1 MTDIN
6 NFRFQSPADRTAIIA
21 ASSGGTELLQ
31 KQTNWTTASI
41 EQSHQNNNDMNTTVI
56 TKMENPENSE
66 LSPKP
71 SNGCDKVHVTS
82 TIQTHSQ
89 PPAMKGEH
97 NTDEK
102 VPANGHNRSPTDIQH
117 QTSFD
122 DHRTNSIKS
131 ESIGD
136 AMAVNYSI
144 ASSNQQQENIIG
156 DDGGGGGDAGGI
168 AFKTE
173 IDHDEL
179 EAKADLLKMQISNG
193 LVFGRLMCDTKGD
206 TKVLFITE
214 SVVKI
219 GRNSKASTVNF
230 HVSDNT
236 YISRKHMQI
245 LYDRNNKDFF
255 MVCLSKNG
263 VFVDNDFQHKR
274 SVPLKLPQRCTF
286 RFPSTNILIHF
297 ESYISKK
304 SGDDVVTSTPTHAV
318 ANTKPLLD
326 SSNVNAKSQTNVA
339 SAQSRLPLKINIPI
353 DTEQQHAHQV
363 ASQPR
368 KHLSGLPSPTTTISA
383 ANSCQTSPRQGFN
396 VDGNGSTTS
405 LHNALQNEQFLA
417 PLSTGSAG
425 DSEKPSYSYA
435 QLIVQA
441 ISASPEKQLT
451 LSGIYAFIAKH
462 YAYYRREASKGWQNS
477 IRHNL
482 SLNKYFMKVARSQ
495 DEPGKGCFWRIDPN
509 SETKLIGQSYK
520 VRKHRGSQSSFRAPF
535 DMPRSA
541 PVSPSS
547 QMDGYQHEIMLQSA
561 PESPDGMQAY
571 NNTSH
576 EELVSFVSGADTIYV
591 SNGNSNGGGAA
602 VKRPF
607 DGNVLHLNQDDCDG
621 YENPSKRK
629 CLNVQPQ

>member
-1 MTDIN
+1 MEYSENESN
-6 NFRFQSPADRTAIIA
+6 N
-21 ASSGGTELLQ
+21 
-31 KQTNWTTASI
+31 
-41 EQSHQNNNDMNTTVI
+41 
-56 TKMENPENSE
+56 
-66 LSPKP
+66 
-71 SNGCDKVHVTS
+71 SNGCDKTRVIT
-82 TIQTHSQ
+82 TQTQSQ
-89 PPAMKGEH
+89 QLPIKSEH
-97 NTDEK
+97 CTDEK
-102 VPANGHNRSPTDIQH
+102 VPANGHNRSLNETQH

-122 DHRTNSIKS
+122 DNRPSNIKS
-131 ESIGD
+131 ENG
-136 AMAVNYSI
+136 AEPAPVNYAI
-144 ASSNQQQENIIG
+144 VGNNQQENIIG
-156 DDGGGGGDAGGI
+156 DQGGGGGDGN
-168 AFKTE
+168 AFKLE

-193 LVFGRLMCDTKGD
+193 SVFGRLMCG

-236 YISRKHMQI
+236 YISRKHIQI
-245 LYDRNNKDFF
+245 LCDRNNNDFF
-255 MVCLSKNG
+255 MVCMSKNG
-263 VFVDNDFQHKR
+263 VFVDNDFMHKR

-297 ESYISKK
+297 ESYIAKK
-304 SGDDVVTSTPTHAV
+304 EEDETMATAPLQTV
-318 ANTKPLLD
+318 APTKPLLD
-326 SSNVNAKSQTNVA
+326 SSNVSVKCQPSVTPP
-339 SAQSRLPLKINIPI
+339 RLPLKINIPI
-353 DTEQQHAHQV
+353 EAEPPHAHQLV
-363 ASQPR
+363 SQPR

-396 VDGNGSTTS
+396 VDGN
-405 LHNALQNEQFLA
+405 EQFLA
-417 PLSTGSAG
+417 PLSTGLGA

-520 VRKHRGSQSSFRAPF
+520 VRKHRGSQNFRAPF
-535 DMPRSA
+535 DMPCSA

-561 PESPDGMQAY
+561 PESPDGMQTY
-571 NNTSH
+571 NTSH

-591 SNGNSNGGGAA
+591 SNGSSNGNGAASNGGGGAP
-602 VKRPF
+602 KRPY
-607 DGNVLHLNQDDCDG
+607 DGNVMHLNQDDCDG

>member
-1 MTDIN
+1 
-6 NFRFQSPADRTAIIA
+6 
-21 ASSGGTELLQ
+21 
-31 KQTNWTTASI
+31 
-41 EQSHQNNNDMNTTVI
+41 
-56 TKMENPENSE
+56 MENSDNESNNS
-66 LSPKP
+66 
-71 SNGCDKVHVTS
+71 NVCDKARVIP
-82 TIQTHSQ
+82 IQTHLQQS
-89 PPAMKGEH
+89 PINTEH
-97 NTDEK
+97 FTDDK
-102 VPANGHNRSPTDIQH
+102 VPANGHKRSLNETQH

-122 DHRTNSIKS
+122 DKCPSSMKS
-131 ESIGD
+131 EDGSIAD
-136 AMAVNYSI
+136 SMAVNYSI
-144 ASSNQQQENIIG
+144 VGNNQQENNIIG
-156 DDGGGGGDAGGI
+156 DHGGGGEGDGGNGN
-168 AFKTE
+168 AFKLE

-193 LVFGRLMCDTKGD
+193 LVFGRLMCGA
-206 TKVLFITE
+206 KVLFITE

-236 YISRKHMQI
+236 YISRKHIQI
-245 LYDRNNKDFF
+245 LCDRNNNDFF
-255 MVCLSKNG
+255 MVCMSKNG
-263 VFVDNDFQHKR
+263 VFVDNDFMHKR

-297 ESYISKK
+297 ESYIAKK
-304 SGDDVVTSTPTHAV
+304 EDDETLTTAPLQTATP
-318 ANTKPLLD
+318 TKPLLD
-326 SSNVNAKSQTNVA
+326 SSNVSVKCQPSVISSQP
-339 SAQSRLPLKINIPI
+339 RMPLKINIPI
-353 DTEQQHAHQV
+353 VETEPPQPQQLV
-363 ASQPR
+363 SQPR

-396 VDGNGSTTS
+396 ADGNGSTA
-405 LHNALQNEQFLA
+405 ALQSALQHEQFLA
-417 PLSTGSAG
+417 PLSTGLG
-425 DSEKPSYSYA
+425 VDSEKPSYSYA

-520 VRKHRGSQSSFRAPF
+520 VRKHRGSQNFRAPF
-535 DMPRSA
+535 DMPCSA

-561 PESPDGMQAY
+561 PESPDGMQTY
-571 NNTSH
+571 NTSH

-591 SNGNSNGGGAA
+591 PNGSSNGNGAI
-602 VKRPF
+602 KRPY
-607 DGNVLHLNQDDCDG
+607 DGNVMHLNQDDCDG

-629 CLNVQPQ
+629 CPNVQPQ

>member
-1 MTDIN
+1 
-6 NFRFQSPADRTAIIA
+6 
-21 ASSGGTELLQ
+21 
-31 KQTNWTTASI
+31 
-41 EQSHQNNNDMNTTVI
+41 
-56 TKMENPENSE
+56 MENSDNESNN
-66 LSPKP
+66 
-71 SNGCDKVHVTS
+71 SNGCDKTRVS

-89 PPAMKGEH
+89 QSPIISEH
-97 NTDEK
+97 CTDEK
-102 VPANGHNRSPTDIQH
+102 VPANGHNRSLNETQH

-122 DHRTNSIKS
+122 DKCPSNIKS
-131 ESIGD
+131 ENG
-136 AMAVNYSI
+136 AEPVPLNYS
-144 ASSNQQQENIIG
+144 NVGNNQQENIIG
-156 DDGGGGGDAGGI
+156 DHGGGGEGGGGN
-168 AFKTE
+168 AFKLE

-193 LVFGRLMCDTKGD
+193 LVFGRLMCG

-236 YISRKHMQI
+236 YISRKHIQI
-245 LYDRNNKDFF
+245 LCDRNNNDFF
-255 MVCLSKNG
+255 MVCMSKNG
-263 VFVDNDFQHKR
+263 VFVDTDFMHKR

-297 ESYISKK
+297 ESYIAKK
-304 SGDDVVTSTPTHAV
+304 EDVEALTTAPLQTA
-318 ANTKPLLD
+318 APTKPLLD
-326 SSNVNAKSQTNVA
+326 SSNVSVKCPPGVPSTQP
-339 SAQSRLPLKINIPI
+339 RLPLKINIPI
-353 DTEQQHAHQV
+353 ETEQSHANQLV
-363 ASQPR
+363 SQPR

-396 VDGNGSTTS
+396 VDGNGSTAA
-405 LHNALQNEQFLA
+405 LQNALQHEQFLA
-417 PLSTGSAG
+417 PLSTGLGGA

-520 VRKHRGSQSSFRAPF
+520 VRKHRGSQNFRAPF
-535 DMPRSA
+535 DMPCSA

-547 QMDGYQHEIMLQSA
+547 HGMDSYQHEIMLQSA
-561 PESPDGMQAY
+561 PESPDGMQTY
-571 NNTSH
+571 NTSH
-576 EELVSFVSGADTIYV
+576 EELVSFVSSADTIYV
-591 SNGNSNGGGAA
+591 PNGNSNGNGGASNGGTTI
-602 VKRPF
+602 KRPY
-607 DGNVLHLNQDDCDG
+607 DGSVMHLNQDDCDG